1 MTLVWSAVALAQV
14 AFLPGYV
21 VTRWLR
27 LDDGFAK
34 TWVSSFAISLV
45 VNYHLTLLLTSA
57 GLYERST
64 VCAVIALEILALS
77 WALRTPGARPRSEA
91 ADSPLTRFLCPDRD
105 GAAGGV
111 SKCRLL
117 LFFVGVAPILYFA
130 TFLPGAFTSVFAGY
144 DALVSWNRWAMDWMN
159 GRFPAWT
166 MHYPQLIPANWSM
179 LYAIVG
185 NELQFLPKGLSVL
198 FPASTVLMLVD
209 LGLRRSRP
217 EFMLAAALTGVLM
230 SESGGKFIASGYA
243 DLPIAFFGLASIYLL
258 CCGEGEEDASR
269 VRVNV
274 AAATICVIGCGLTK
288 QAGFYL
294 AAVFP
299 LILFLFLRDRFRST
313 TGIRI
318 LPTVAIVVCV
328 VLVFIVPWHVYKEIQ
343 VLQGFEVRENPTTS
357 GVHRGRTFSERAVW
371 AWTIW
376 DAYLT
381 KPLACFV
388 AFAVGLSLVFR
399 RALPITLLIT
409 IPFTAIWALLF
420 SYDRRNL
427 ALAYPFIGISAG
439 MGAVAGW
446 SWLRAL
452 SSRRRLPKH
461 TTIGIAALALL
472 ALATPFILR
481 EDILAAH
488 DRELRKLGPDELN
501 EFLYAFH
508 EQHGFEGKILTN
520 YRLLAVLPELREFY
534 YFDRE
539 AKASEFWPFRD
550 PEAFKSVLRARRGDI
565 RYIVVLKPVDWRI
578 LRLLK
583 DSMDRHEL
591 QVLYRTRKGLIV
603 RIPDDP

>member
-34 TWVSSFAISLV
+34 TWVSSFGISLV
-45 VNYHLTLLLTSA
+45 VNYHLTLLMTSA
-57 GLYERST
+57 RLYERT
-64 VCAVIALEILALS
+64 ALCAVIALEILALS
-77 WALRTPGARPRSEA
+77 RALRTRGARARSEA
-91 ADSPLTRFLCPDRD
+91 ADSPLTRFLCPERD
-105 GAAGGV
+105 GAGGGV

-130 TFLPGAFTSVFAGY
+130 TFLPGAFTTVFSGY
-144 DALVSWNRWAMDWMN
+144 DALVSWNRWAMDWTN

-198 FPASTVLMLVD
+198 FPATAVLMLVD
-209 LGLRRSRP
+209 LGLRKSRT

-230 SESGGKFIASGYA
+230 SESGGRFIASGYA
-243 DLPIAFFGLASIYLL
+243 DLPIAFFTLAPIYLL
-258 CCGEGEEDASR
+258 SCAEGEDDGSR
-269 VRVNV
+269 VRAHV

-299 LILFLFLRDRFRST
+299 LILFLFLRNRFRAT
-313 TGIRI
+313 AGMRI
-318 LPTVAIVVCV
+318 LPTVAVVVCV
-328 VLVFIVPWHVYKEIQ
+328 VLLFIVPWHVYKEIQ
-343 VLQGFEVRENPTTS
+343 VLQGFEVRDNPMTS
-357 GVHRGRTFSERAVW
+357 GVHHGRTIPERAIW

-381 KPLACFV
+381 TPLACFV
-388 AFAVGLSLVFR
+388 ALAVGLSLVFR
-399 RALPITLLIT
+399 RALPTTLLIA

-446 SWLRAL
+446 NWLCAL
-452 SSRRRLPKH
+452 WKRRGMPKH
-461 TTIGIAALALL
+461 VTTGLAALALL
-472 ALATPFILR
+472 ALATPWILR
-481 EDILAAH
+481 EEILAAH
-488 DRELRKLGPDELN
+488 DRELRKLGRAELN
-501 EFLYAFH
+501 EVLYAFH

-520 YRLLAVLPELREFY
+520 YRLLAVLPELKEFY

-539 AKASEFWPFRD
+539 AKATEFWPFRD
-550 PEAFKSVLRARRGDI
+550 PEAFKSVLKARRGDI
-565 RYIVVLKPVDWRI
+565 RYIVVLKPADLRI
-578 LRLLK
+578 MQLLK
-583 DSMDRHEL
+583 EGMNRHEL
-591 QVLYRTRKGLIV
+591 QVIYRTRKGLIV
-603 RIPDDP
+603 RLPDVP